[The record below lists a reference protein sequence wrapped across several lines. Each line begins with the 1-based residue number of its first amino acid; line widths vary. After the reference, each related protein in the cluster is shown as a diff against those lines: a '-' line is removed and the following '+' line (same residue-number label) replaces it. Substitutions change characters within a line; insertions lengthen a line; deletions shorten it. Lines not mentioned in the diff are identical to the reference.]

1 MVMCVSAV
9 EIYLG
14 VFPWRP
20 VFPLCVKGSRGSVRL
35 KVTSDLW

>member
-20 VFPLCVKGSRGSVRL
+20 VFPLCVKAAEAL
-35 KVTSDLW
+35 LD